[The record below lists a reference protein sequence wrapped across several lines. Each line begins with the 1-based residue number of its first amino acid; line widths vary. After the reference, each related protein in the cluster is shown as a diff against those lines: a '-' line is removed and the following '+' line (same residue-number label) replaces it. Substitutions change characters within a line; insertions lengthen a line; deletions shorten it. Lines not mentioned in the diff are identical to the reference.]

1 MRHPIRW
8 DFDGKQVTT
17 IGLNDRRSD
26 PAMGFREATR
36 SLGQSPWTA
45 RWQGTLAA
53 PLDGTYTFEVRT
65 TDGRTFAA
73 RVDVPKGDPGNPL
86 TRAELEA
93 KAIRLAE
100 FRGGATEDEMR
111 AATLRIW
118 KFDTEAQVGRLL
130 S

>member
-1 MRHPIRW
+1 MVRDDEVEAAYPQRW
-8 DFDGKQVTT
+8 IGKV
-17 IGLNDRRSD
+17 
-26 PAMGFREATR
+26 
-36 SLGQSPWTA
+36 
-45 RWQGTLAA
+45 
-53 PLDGTYTFEVRT
+53 EVRT